1 MRWAVIRDGG
11 KVKACIPESMAVAV
25 TVVHPND
32 PNRREIP
39 ALMPVPGILLPL
51 AGKPGI
57 ALTWEDNPVEL
68 EGQPEFGKET
78 SDIILAGSISAKLDG
93 RGPLFNGG
101 N

>member
-11 KVKACIPESMAVAV
+11 KVKACIPESMAVSV

-32 PNRREIP
+32 PARKEVP

-57 ALTWEDNPVEL
+57 SLTWEDNPVEL

-78 SDIILAGSISAKLDG
+78 SEIVRPESIHRILDV